1 MPSVRPR
8 LDPWLVPLVVLVILG
23 VATGGCGDD
32 DVGEGSAAAGDIPSG
47 EITVFA
53 AASLTDVFSEVA
65 DAFAT
70 LNPDTDVTLNF
81 ASSSDLVA
89 QIGEGAPADVFASAD
104 QTNMDNVVSEGLAT
118 DPVVFVENRLSIA
131 VRQGNP
137 QSIATLEDLENE
149 DLVVALCNEECPAGR
164 YSLEIIE
171 GAGVTVEPD
180 SLEADVRGVLTR
192 VGLGE
197 ADAGLVYATDIAADP
212 EVEAVNIP
220 EDVNVIATYPI
231 APIEGAP
238 QAASD
243 FVEVVLSETGQ
254 GILIDYGF
262 QVP

>member
-1 MPSVRPR
+1 MRGPR
-8 LDPWLVPLVVLVILG
+8 MLPVLFAMLF
-23 VATGGCGDD
+23 ALAACGS
-32 DVGEGSAAAGDIPSG
+32 EESSG
-47 EITVFA
+47 EEGGGATEPSRIMVFA
-53 AASLTDVFSEVA
+53 AASLTDAFGEIGEVLSESDENVEVE
-65 DAFAT
+65 F
-70 LNPDTDVTLNF
+70 NF
-81 ASSSDLVA
+81 LASSDLA
-89 QIGEGAPADVFASAD
+89 TQIIEGAPADVFASAD
-104 QTNMDNVVSEGLAT
+104 QTNMDNVVAEGLAT

>member
-1 MPSVRPR
+1 MLP
-8 LDPWLVPLVVLVILG
+8 VLFAMLF
-23 VATGGCGDD
+23 ALAACGS
-32 DVGEGSAAAGDIPSG
+32 EESSG
-47 EITVFA
+47 EEGGGATEPSRITVFA
-53 AASLTDVFSEVA
+53 AASLTDAFGEIGEVFSEDESVEVE
-65 DAFAT
+65 F
-70 LNPDTDVTLNF
+70 NF
-81 ASSSDLVA
+81 LASSDLA
-89 QIGEGAPADVFASAD
+89 TQIIEGAPADVFASAD
-104 QTNMDNVVSEGLAT
+104 QTNMDNVVAEGLAT